1 MKVGMVIPS
10 FRPLVGGAE
19 RQLEGLLPNLA
30 GLGVSSTVF
39 TRRVFKAPVMEKGE
53 GYIIRRVSS
62 GIPVIGFAVSLAI
75 ELLKRRSEF
84 DVLHCHSLNGQAA
97 LTCII
102 VGRFIGVPV
111 ILKVTRSGKDT
122 QLGRLRGSLLGRL
135 ILGLLKLGA
144 NKFVAITE
152 DVKVE
157 LLDAGLH
164 EINIIS
170 IPNGVELPPLRK
182 GALENPITIAYI
194 GRLIDRKRVD
204 LLVSALASLR
214 ESFDAVLIIAGDG
227 PNKAGLER
235 HCEQL
240 NVSNSVRFDGS
251 LSKSGI
257 ASLLR
262 EADIFALP
270 SDSEGMSNALLEAM
284 AAGLPVVVADIAA
297 NHSLVQQGVT
307 GFLFSDLKSLEDAL
321 IELSSNQSLRS
332 RLGREGRQ
340 LMSNRYSFDKI
351 AAEYFSLYL
360 GLHNDI

>member
-39 TRRVFKAPVMEKGE
+39 TRRVLKAPMMEQGE
-53 GYIIRRVSS
+53 GYIIRRVYS

-75 ELLKRRSEF
+75 ELLRRRSEF
-84 DVLHCHSLNGQAA
+84 DVLHCHSLSGQAA

-111 ILKVTRSGKDT
+111 ILKVTRSGKGT
-122 QLGRLRGSLLGRL
+122 QLGRLRGSLLGSL
-135 ILGLLKLGA
+135 ILALLKFA
-144 NKFVAITE
+144 ASKFVAITE

-157 LLDAGLH
+157 LLDSGLH
-164 EINIIS
+164 ERKIVS
-170 IPNGVELPPLRK
+170 IPNGVELPPLRVGTTAK
-182 GALENPITIAYI
+182 PITIVYI

-204 LLVSALASLR
+204 LLISALVRLR
-214 ESFDAVLIIAGDG
+214 ESIDAVLVIAGDG
-227 PNKAGLER
+227 PNKESLEGQ
-235 HCEQL
+235 CEEAK
-240 NVSNSVRFDGS
+240 VSSFVRFDGS

-257 ASLLR
+257 ANLLE

-284 AAGLPVVVADIAA
+284 AAALPVVVADIAA
-297 NHSLVQQGVT
+297 NRSLVQQGVT
-307 GFLFSDLKSLEDAL
+307 GFLFSDVKSLEKAL
-321 IELSSNQSLRS
+321 IELSINQSLRFKLGNES
-332 RLGREGRQ
+332 RK
-340 LMSNRYSFDKI
+340 LMVNQYSFDKI
-351 AAEYFSLYL
+351 ASEYLCVYSEVL
-360 GLHNDI
+360 DVI